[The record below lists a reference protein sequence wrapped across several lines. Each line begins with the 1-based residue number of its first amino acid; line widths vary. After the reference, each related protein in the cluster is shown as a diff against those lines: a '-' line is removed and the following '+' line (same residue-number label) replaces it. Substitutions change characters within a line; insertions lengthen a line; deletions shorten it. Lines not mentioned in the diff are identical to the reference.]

1 MNQPDSYMTAATEAV
16 VEIKIKGSRF
26 IGQLYSCEDEG
37 RAREILE
44 STRKKYYDAT
54 HNCYAWK
61 VGIGKKV
68 QFKYSDDGEPGGT
81 AGKPIYD
88 QIDGT
93 GLTDVIVI
101 VTRYF
106 GGTKLGTGGL
116 THAYSGCAADVIKA
130 AGAVEKFI
138 TGRIKVVLDFADYN
152 AVERAVHKA
161 NAAIVQSEFSDK
173 VCLIIEIRLSK
184 LELLKGQLIDITSG
198 RISID
203 QAL

>member
-1 MNQPDSYMTAATEAV
+1 MNAPDHYLTAATEAV
-16 VEIKIKGSRF
+16 VETKVKGSRF
-26 IGQLYSCEDEG
+26 IGQLYLCGNEN

-61 VGIGKKV
+61 VGLDKDV

-88 QIDGT
+88 QLEGA

-116 THAYSGCAADVIKA
+116 THAYSDCAAEVIRKA
-130 AGAVEKFI
+130 GTVEEFI
-138 TGRIKVVLDFADYN
+138 TDRFDVVLDFADYG
-152 AVERAVHKA
+152 AVERAALKA
-161 NAAIVQSEFSDK
+161 GAVIVQSDFSDRVALK
-173 VCLIIEIRLSK
+173 IEIRLSRLEALKDK
-184 LELLKGQLIDITSG
+184 LVDITSG
-198 RISID
+198 RIQID
-203 QAL
+203 